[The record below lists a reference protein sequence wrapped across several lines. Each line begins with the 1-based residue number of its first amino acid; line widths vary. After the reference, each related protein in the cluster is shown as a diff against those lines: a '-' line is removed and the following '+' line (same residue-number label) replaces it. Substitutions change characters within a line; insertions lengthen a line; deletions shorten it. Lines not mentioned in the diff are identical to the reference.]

1 MIEFMKSLS
10 FYSLSFVLQMF
21 TCPKKRNPNMSLDAN
36 FYRINS
42 MSLKRDHQF
51 PFQLANHAFVFE
63 AFLTAKLVECPV
75 LDGKVDELTHC
86 PENFQNNST
95 VFPE

>member
-1 MIEFMKSLS
+1 
-10 FYSLSFVLQMF
+10 
-21 TCPKKRNPNMSLDAN
+21 MSLDAN